1 MSEKILVCVAWP
13 YCNGDMHIG
22 HIAGA
27 YLPSDIFARYH
38 RLRGN
43 DVLMVSGSDTHGTP
57 ITVRAEEEG
66 ISPREV
72 VDRYHPRNVEMMRQL
87 GISFDLFTETDTE
100 NHWAVTQDMFLEHL
114 KNEIVYRDT
123 MPQLY
128 CVDCN
133 KWLADRYVEG
143 TCPHCGYNGARG
155 DQCDNCGRTYD
166 ATELINPRCK
176 YCGGSN
182 IEVRETEHFFLDLG
196 ALNDP
201 LLEWVTDGSKTHW
214 RPNVYNYTVSRLAE
228 PRAARP
234 ADHARHHV
242 GRHDPAARLR
252 GQAHLRLVRRG
263 HRLPVRLEG
272 VGRGG
277 RRSRTPGARGGTTRP
292 PARYYFIG
300 KDNIDFHTIIWP
312 GMLIGYGHDLNLP
325 YDVPG
330 ERVPERRGPQAQQE
344 PALDDRHGRRAR
356 ALRARSLA
364 LRARRQ
370 HAREHRR
377 QLHVGRVRPPQQRGA
392 GRHLG
397 QPGEPGARLRV
408 QALRRQGARSPAR

>member
-38 RLRGN
+38 RLAGN

-100 NHWAVTQDMFLEHL
+100 NHWAVTQEMFLEHV
-114 KNEIVYRDT
+114 KNEIVYKDT

-128 CVDCN
+128 CVDCK

-166 ATELINPRCK
+166 AIELINPRCK
-176 YCGGSN
+176 YCGGC
-182 IEVRETEHFFLDLG
+182 EH
-196 ALNDP
+196 
-201 LLEWVTDGSKTHW
+201 
-214 RPNVYNYTVSRLAE
+214 R
-228 PRAARP
+228 
-234 ADHARHHV
+234 
-242 GRHDPAARLR
+242 
-252 GQAHLRLVRRG
+252 
-263 HRLPVRLEG
+263 
-272 VGRGG
+272 
-277 RRSRTPGARGGTTRP
+277 GARDRALLPRP
-292 PARYYFIG
+292 
-300 KDNIDFHTIIWP
+300 
-312 GMLIGYGHDLNLP
+312 
-325 YDVPG
+325 
-330 ERVPERRGPQAQQE
+330 
-344 PALDDRHGRRAR
+344 RRAR
-356 ALRARSLA
+356 TTRCST
-364 LRARRQ
+364 
-370 HAREHRR
+370 
-377 QLHVGRVRPPQQRGA
+377 G
-392 GRHLG
+392 
-397 QPGEPGARLRV
+397 
-408 QALRRQGARSPAR
+408 